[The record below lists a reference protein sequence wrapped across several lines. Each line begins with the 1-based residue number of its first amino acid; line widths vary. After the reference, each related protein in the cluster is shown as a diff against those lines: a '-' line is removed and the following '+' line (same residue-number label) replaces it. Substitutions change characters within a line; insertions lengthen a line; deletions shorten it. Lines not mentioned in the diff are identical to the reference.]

1 MPALVQ
7 VHRAHSPAR
16 RMHFT
21 AQYKCV
27 PLIQEILFL
36 LPRNGPDAPQTPSRH
51 HDGLHIRRVRP
62 TQRGSAAGARLS
74 EIGAVNPCIDRLA
87 TCDACSAKVQARAA
101 TQQRRTTRQPVVV
114 AAADNRVAAGF
125 AAAALA
131 AAVLVSAPMAHADLV
146 SSRGART
153 LPVGRRICLETVA

>member
-1 MPALVQ
+1 MN
-7 VHRAHSPAR
+7 
-16 RMHFT
+16 FT

-36 LPRNGPDAPQTPSRH
+36 LPRHGLHAPQTPSRH
-51 HDGLHIRRVRP
+51 NDGLHIRRVRP
-62 TQRGSAAGARLS
+62 RERGSAAGARLS

-146 SSRGART
+146 SRSAAQT
-153 LPVGRRICLETVA
+153 LPAGRQSRLETVV